1 MSGKANGQA
10 LFMGGKLKIAG
21 NMMMAMKLSE
31 LTKSLNAAPKAAAPA
46 AAAAAPAAG
55 AKADGLAAVFAQVRI
70 LFKLFSLL
78 SNYHGKSIVP
88 MDWKKLSF
96 IANGPRASIC
106 GA

>member
-31 LTKSLNAAPKAAAPA
+31 LTKSLNAAPKAAAP
-46 AAAAAPAAG
+46 
-55 AKADGLAAVFAQVRI
+55 LAAVFAQVRI